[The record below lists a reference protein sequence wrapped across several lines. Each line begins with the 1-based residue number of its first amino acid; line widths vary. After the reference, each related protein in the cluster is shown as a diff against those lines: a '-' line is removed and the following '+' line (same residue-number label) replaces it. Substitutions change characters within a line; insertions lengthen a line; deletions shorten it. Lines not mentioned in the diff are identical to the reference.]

1 MNPVLEL
8 DGLSKTF
15 QSRKSRVEALSDV
28 NLAIAPHQVF
38 GFLGPNGAGK
48 STTIRLILDLIRP
61 THGRVL
67 LHGVDVRTSR
77 KAVQSIGALVEDAA
91 FYGFLTAKDN
101 LNILARTA
109 GHDLQQVPR
118 LLEQVGLS
126 GSEGRTVKQF
136 STGMKQRLGMAAALL
151 GDPEVLIL
159 DEPTNGLDP
168 AGMHEMR
175 QFLRQLADDQ
185 GKTIVLSSHILSE
198 VELICD
204 RVAIIHKGRLVRES
218 AVEELRHGRTHLR
231 VEADPVPRAIAQLK
245 SHWSLEEEEATSQRG
260 WLRIFAEENEA
271 PAILREL
278 LGHNVDVYQI
288 HAEHQTLE
296 DYFLEATSGEETS

>member
-15 QSRKSRVEALSDV
+15 QSRKARVEALCDV

-61 THGRVL
+61 TSGRVL
-67 LHGVDVRTSR
+67 LHGVNVRTSR

-91 FYGFLTAKDN
+91 FYGFLTARDN

-109 GHDLQQVPR
+109 GHDLQQVPH

-126 GSEGRTVKQF
+126 GSEGRAVKQF

-175 QFLRQLADDQ
+175 QFLRQLADEQ

-204 RVAIIHKGRLVRES
+204 RVAIIHKGHLVRES
-218 AVEELRHGRTHLR
+218 AVAELRRGRTHLR
-231 VEADPVPRAIAQLK
+231 VEADPASRAAAQLTPR
-245 SHWSLEEEEATSQRG
+245 WSIEEEETTSQRG
-260 WLRIFAEENEA
+260 WLRIFAEEDEA

-278 LGHNVDVYQI
+278 LSHDVDIYQI

-296 DYFLEATSGEETS
+296 DYFLEATSGEEGS